1 MATDW
6 LVGDDRR
13 TAGAERIYAAAAD
26 LIAGYGFDRFDIE
39 SLAQT
44 VHCSRAT
51 LYRHVGGKAQIL
63 EQVLSRQARRIND
76 IVLAAVE
83 HLPPRER
90 AVEAIATAVRE
101 IRSDQVIAQLL
112 VPRRQSDLAVFIDSA
127 TITAFAAEN
136 IGLDPADSAG
146 ARWVTRVIFSMLLW
160 PGASEESEVE
170 MLRRFVGP
178 AFTG

>member
-76 IVLAAVE
+76 IVSMQ
-83 HLPPRER
+83 
-90 AVEAIATAVRE
+90 TAC
-101 IRSDQVIAQLL
+101 
-112 VPRRQSDLAVFIDSA
+112 
-127 TITAFAAEN
+127 
-136 IGLDPADSAG
+136 AG
-146 ARWVTRVIFSMLLW
+146 A
-160 PGASEESEVE
+160 G
-170 MLRRFVGP
+170 
-178 AFTG
+178 